1 MMRGDEGCQHYLTLT
16 FEKFL
21 GVLRGYIATMNIS
34 LFKKKKKKK
43 KKREIMYA
51 SLKVGPIFKTN
62 LTFIS
67 VKSLPFLRS
76 RCKNLH
82 SMPLHLI

>member
-1 MMRGDEGCQHYLTLT
+1 MMRGDEECQHYLTLT

-34 LFKKKKKKK
+34 LLK

-51 SLKVGPIFKTN
+51 SLKVGPVFKTN
-62 LTFIS
+62 LTL
-67 VKSLPFLRS
+67 K
-76 RCKNLH
+76 
-82 SMPLHLI
+82 

>member
-34 LFKKKKKKK
+34 LFKKKEKEKEKGNHVCFL
-43 KKREIMYA
+43 E
-51 SLKVGPIFKTN
+51 SGTN
-62 LTFIS
+62 I
-67 VKSLPFLRS
+67 
-76 RCKNLH
+76 
-82 SMPLHLI
+82 